1 MVSQGAQTN
10 GNGSLATTTN
20 KIMSK
25 SMSTN
30 INHLPRPKKLIK
42 TLSDG
47 EILVE
52 KKRATTAYI
61 EVELEAVELEA
72 GEGAELEPGILPE
85 EAHVVKHKLIEEEC
99 FHENYVNRK
108 LHLQLSTSVE
118 SSRDQTTFSSPDSS
132 SSSGSYSLDFIKK
145 TFTSKQFLF
154 FLYSKQKKKNKSQEI
169 SILHHPHM
177 FHSSLFLFSF
187 VKQSPLH

>member
-10 GNGSLATTTN
+10 GNGSLSITST

-30 INHLPRPKKLIK
+30 INHLPHPKKLIK

-52 KKRATTAYI
+52 KKRATTPYI
-61 EVELEAVELEA
+61 EVDLEDEKE
-72 GEGAELEPGILPE
+72 E
-85 EAHVVKHKLIEEEC
+85 EAVVKHKLIEDEDC

-108 LHLQLSTSVE
+108 LNLQCSTSVE
-118 SSRDQTTFSSPDSS
+118 SSRDHTTLSSGDSS

-145 TFTSKQFLF
+145 SFSK
-154 FLYSKQKKKNKSQEI
+154 
-169 SILHHPHM
+169 
-177 FHSSLFLFSF
+177 
-187 VKQSPLH
+187 